1 LKIYIG
7 GCETRGGKAN
17 QDQDTTQAPE
27 MK

>member
-1 LKIYIG
+1 VDVKPG
-7 GCETRGGKAN
+7 GGKAN